1 MAWSEAYILSRAQ
14 SFVRIYADE
23 TQLTIT
29 DVRSA
34 FQEFAHQTRAFTVS
48 ESFTT
53 VANQKVYALSR
64 VLFPVKVRYGA
75 DELVL
80 GRLPNRFSYRVENSR
95 LILNFEPAPNVNLW
109 VEGYGIP
116 AAIDGLDLQPEGM
129 LQDAV
134 AYLSASRFLSRYG
147 DPQAVSRATVYYGYY
162 QSAVVELRKQRLQHS
177 FERCERMVRRRY
189 LRIG

>member
-1 MAWSEAYILSRAQ
+1 LSRAQ

-23 TQLTIT
+23 TQLTLD

-34 FQEFAHQTRAFTVS
+34 FQEFAHQTRAFIVS

-53 VANQKVYALSR
+53 VANQKVYPLSR
-64 VLFPVKVRYGA
+64 VLFPVRVRYGA
-75 DELVL
+75 DELSS
-80 GRLPNRFSYRVENSR
+80 GRLPNTFSYRVENSR
-95 LILNFEPAPNVNLW
+95 LILNFEPAPGVNLY

-116 AAIDGLDLQPEGM
+116 VVIDGLDLQPEGM

-134 AYLSASRFLSRYG
+134 AYLAASRFLSRYG

-162 QSAVVELRKQRLQHS
+162 QSAVVELRKQRLQDS
-177 FERCERMVRRRY
+177 FERGERVVRRRY